1 MDAAG
6 RAGNVAKR
14 TDNPDKEYDRKA
26 RLIFLLHLLNC
37 NPRGLTLEAIAGH
50 CGVTTRTVRRDFH
63 GLEAEF
69 GAKLSKE
76 DNRFVLLPGTVLPPV
91 LFTMPEAMAVFMATR
106 LLLQQSSVYNQHIA
120 TTFTK
125 LASVVS
131 PPLRDEVL
139 KTLQWM
145 TRRRADETAVKV
157 LNIISRCWNER
168 HQVRIRYWPLDARTR
183 EERIIEP
190 YFIQPSA
197 LEHAVYIIAYCRLRS
212 DLRVFRLDRI
222 VEACALESTY
232 VIPATFDAN
241 EYLNSYW
248 SVTATGEP
256 RTVRLRFRPEV
267 ARIAAETVWHSSQT
281 TESQMDNSAI
291 VTMKVAVTRDLVSFV
306 LGWADMVTVLAPR
319 TLQVEVARAAQKIQA
334 MYPGQTPAVMP
345 DAGLSSVRPGGA
357 LSMATSQTGD
367 SEAKWFNREPEG
379 TQLELFP
386 QAVHRDARA
395 DLEA

>member
-1 MDAAG
+1 M
-6 RAGNVAKR
+6 AKR

-37 NPRGLTLEAIAGH
+37 NSRGLTLEAIAGH
-50 CGVTTRTVRRDFH
+50 CGVSTRTVRRDLH

-69 GAKLSKE
+69 GAKLTRE

-106 LLLQQSSVYNQHIA
+106 LLLQQSSVYNQHIE

-125 LASVVS
+125 LGSVVS

-145 TRRRADETAVKV
+145 KRRRADETAVKM
-157 LNIISRCWNER
+157 LNIISQCWNER
-168 HQVRIRYWPLDARTR
+168 RQVRIRYWPLNAQTR
-183 EERIIEP
+183 EERVIEP
-190 YFIQPSA
+190 YFVQPSA
-197 LEHAVYIIAYCRLRS
+197 LEHAVYVIAYCRLRN

-222 VEACALESTY
+222 VEARALESTY
-232 VIPATFDAN
+232 EIPSSFDAN

-248 SVTATGEP
+248 SITATGDP

-291 VTMKVAVTRDLVSFV
+291 VTMKVAITRDLVSFV

-319 TLQVEVARAAQKIQA
+319 ALQVAVARAARNVHA
-334 MYPGQTPAVMP
+334 MYRGQSSAGMP
-345 DAGLSSVRPGGA
+345 DAA
-357 LSMATSQTGD
+357 LSGPDPGVSAATVTLRMEDGETPPPD
-367 SEAKWFNREPEG
+367 REPEG
-379 TQLELFP
+379 TQMELFL
-386 QAVHRDARA
+386 QEVNRDVSSNT
-395 DLEA
+395 EG